1 MSFFSNAQHSGSMNR
16 GGGRD
21 EQRKASALGV
31 GVCPLKLMASKR
43 YSPSKHRPAPQG
55 LVRGTGGK

>member
-1 MSFFSNAQHSGSMNR
+1 MNR